1 MAAPVAG
8 FVQLGTEGSG
18 KKMRTRSR
26 TVGAD
31 SVHEHGFNVF
41 STREKLGVYYFGSA
55 LLSVQAT
62 GQDATT
68 TGFLW
73 LQNPV
78 GSTTLVA
85 LREISLLFSN
95 SAATADASS
104 PRILASRFTFT
115 GTASG
120 AAVTAALRKTTD
132 AANVGILRTAVTG
145 MTVTLGATV
154 MPFLV
159 PAVMTAVGS
168 MPSSPQRWPLVSDPF
183 EDGDVILAAAEGVV
197 LYQPDAGSTTDTRR
211 FTAMLRTEEYPA

>member
-31 SVHEHGFNVF
+31 SVHEHGYNVF
-41 STREKLGVYYFGSA
+41 STRQKTGVYFFGSV
-55 LLSVQAT
+55 LQSVQAT
-62 GQDATT
+62 AQDAVA

-95 SAATADASS
+95 SAATADATS

-132 AANVGILRTAVTG
+132 AANVGILRSVVTG

-159 PAVMTAVGS
+159 PAVMTAVGV
-168 MPSSPQRWPLVSDPF
+168 MPSAPQRWPTLSDPF
-183 EDGDVILAAAEGVV
+183 EDGDVILAAGEGVL
-197 LYQPDAGSTTDTRR
+197 LYQPDNGSTTDTRR
-211 FTAMLRTEEYPA
+211 FTAMLRTEEYDA